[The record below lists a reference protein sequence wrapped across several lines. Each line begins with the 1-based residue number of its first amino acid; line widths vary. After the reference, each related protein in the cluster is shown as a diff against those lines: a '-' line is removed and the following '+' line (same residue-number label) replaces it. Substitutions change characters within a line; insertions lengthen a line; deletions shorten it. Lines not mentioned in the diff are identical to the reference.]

1 MEELIGAQI
10 KKNHFEVLNAMFKVT
25 VCTVKSCQSIPQ
37 YTRQHYCSGGGGSLL
52 EASHPPFD
60 ILTLSTSVR
69 VFKNIVQNDV
79 KPRSCR
85 LNAQRGKSRRV
96 LLRGNLHRASDTDYT
111 ALTCWSDCRSMD
123 FFIALLARESER
135 EFRGVVEN
143 SDPKGHCRL
152 ETCAVER

>member
-1 MEELIGAQI
+1 MYR
-10 KKNHFEVLNAMFKVT
+10 EVLQIHPTIHQAALLL
-25 VCTVKSCQSIPQ
+25 
-37 YTRQHYCSGGGGSLL
+37 GGGGEFVRSI
-52 EASHPPFD
+52 APPLD

-111 ALTCWSDCRSMD
+111 ALTC
-123 FFIALLARESER
+123 
-135 EFRGVVEN
+135 
-143 SDPKGHCRL
+143 
-152 ETCAVER
+152 

>member
-1 MEELIGAQI
+1 MPRLKKPLRGAKRYVQG
-10 KKNHFEVLNAMFKVT
+10 HCMYREVLPIHPTIHQAALLL
-25 VCTVKSCQSIPQ
+25 
-37 YTRQHYCSGGGGSLL
+37 GGGGSLL
-52 EASHPPFD
+52 EASHPPLIFWH
-60 ILTLSTSVR
+60 SPPR
-69 VFKNIVQNDV
+69 YGYFKNIVQNDV